1 MSGTLSSARRDAR
14 KLRKVVARG
23 LAEPEM
29 RKRYLQELRSR
40 LTREDAPTRAP
51 GKRKPKCLICGSRRL
66 GERTVTYTGHKKK
79 KSVVWTCKAC
89 GFLHMPGHVESR
101 YKAKTDI
108 EELPAGHSRLGDI
121 DVPGREFHMAKM
133 AIDILGGSGHEVL
146 VYGAGRSLDNHHIAK
161 LPEVKRVAIGDIMKL
176 RDDAEFIDAN
186 DPPRRRFSVVVAS
199 EVIEH
204 FRDPHE
210 DFKKLFRLV
219 KRDGLVVCG
228 TNIYDGG
235 PLEGDWYI
243 QYPDHTAY
251 YTPEVLRR
259 IANRA
264 GVHLDFRAPL
274 TGQAMR
280 KRYVIFTRSGEVME
294 SVACYFGREVYAPSE
309 IEHPDRPI
317 PQRSH
322 QTWRRSGSPGAEA
335 EETGTEMVGSVAE
348 G

>member
-1 MSGTLSSARRDAR
+1 M
-14 KLRKVVARG
+14 
-23 LAEPEM
+23 
-29 RKRYLQELRSR
+29 
-40 LTREDAPTRAP
+40 
-51 GKRKPKCLICGSRRL
+51 
-66 GERTVTYTGHKKK
+66 
-79 KSVVWTCKAC
+79 
-89 GFLHMPGHVESR
+89 
-101 YKAKTDI
+101 
-108 EELPAGHSRLGDI
+108 
-121 DVPGREFHMAKM
+121 
-133 AIDILGGSGHEVL
+133 
-146 VYGAGRSLDNHHIAK
+146 
-161 LPEVKRVAIGDIMKL
+161 KRVAIGDIMKL

-219 KRDGLVVCG
+219 KRDGLLVCG

-243 QYPDHTAY
+243 TYPDHTSY
-251 YTPEVLRR
+251 YTPDVLRR
-259 IANRA
+259 IADRA
-264 GVHLDFRAPL
+264 GIHIDFRAPM

-280 KRYVIFTRSGEVME
+280 KRYVLFSRSAEVME

-309 IEHPDRPI
+309 LAQPERPI

-322 QTWRRSGSPGAEA
+322 QAWRASGEEAAESTAVPGPRLASA
-335 EETGTEMVGSVAE
+335 VE

>member
-1 MSGTLSSARRDAR
+1 MSGTLSAVRRDAR

-29 RKRYLQELRSR
+29 RERYLAEARSR
-40 LTREDAPTRAP
+40 LTREDAPTREP
-51 GKRKPKCLICGSRRL
+51 GQRRRKCLICGSRRL
-66 GERTVTYTGHKKK
+66 GERTVVYTGHKRK

-89 GFLHMPGHVESR
+89 GFIHMPGHVESR

-108 EELPAGHSRLGDI
+108 EELPAGHSRLGDME
-121 DVPGREFHMAKM
+121 VPGREFHMAKM
-133 AIDILGGSGHEVL
+133 AVDILGGTGHEVL
-146 VYGAGRSLDNHHIAK
+146 MYGAGRSLDNHHIAK

-186 DPPRRRFSVVVAS
+186 NPPRRRFSVVVAS

-210 DFKKLFRLV
+210 DFEKLFRLA

-243 QYPDHTAY
+243 HYPDHTSY
-251 YTPEVLRR
+251 YSPEVLRR

-264 GVHLDFRAPL
+264 GIHIDFRAPM

-280 KRYVIFTRSGEVME
+280 KRYVMFSRSAEVME

-309 IEHPDRPI
+309 VEQPDRPI
-317 PQRSH
+317 PQRGH
-322 QTWRRSGSPGAEA
+322 QQWRAAGSAKAVPEEA
-335 EETGTEMVGSVAE
+335 ELETSAAE

>member
-1 MSGTLSSARRDAR
+1 
-14 KLRKVVARG
+14 VVAR
-23 LAEPEM
+23 AAADPEM
-29 RKRYLQELRSR
+29 RERYAAELRSR
-40 LTREDAPTRAP
+40 LTRADAPRGTP
-51 GKRKPKCLICGSRRL
+51 GNRRPKCLICGSRRL
-66 GERTVTYTGHKKK
+66 SEQEVVYVRDKRKR
-79 KSVVWTCKAC
+79 SLVWTCKSC
-89 GFLHMPGHVESR
+89 GYIHMPGHVESR

-108 EELPAGHSRLGDI
+108 EQLPAGHSRLGDR

-133 AIDILGGSGHEVL
+133 AVDILGGTGHSVL
-146 VYGAGRSLDNHHIAK
+146 MYGAGRSLDNHHIAT

-219 KRDGLVVCG
+219 KRDGLLVCG

-243 QYPDHTAY
+243 HYPDHTSY
-251 YTPEVLRR
+251 YSPEVLRR

-264 GVHLDFRAPL
+264 GIHLDFRAPM

-280 KRYVIFTRSGEVME
+280 KRYVIFSRSAEVME

-309 IEHPDRPI
+309 LAQPDRPI

-322 QTWRRSGSPGAEA
+322 QQWRTGSSSDCAPVRDGSQDAEEAEA
-335 EETGTEMVGSVAE
+335 AEAAGEAELVASAAE